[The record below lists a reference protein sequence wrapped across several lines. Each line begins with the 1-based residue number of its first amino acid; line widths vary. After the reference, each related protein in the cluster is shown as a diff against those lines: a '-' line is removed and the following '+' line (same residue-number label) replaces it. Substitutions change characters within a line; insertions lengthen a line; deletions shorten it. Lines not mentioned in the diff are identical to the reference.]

1 MRILMTTIALLSV
14 CACGVP
20 SRAGPAVRLATGR
33 SDTIIVNSRRATP
46 LPIRALDAA
55 GRVVAGAP
63 IRYAWAGGDSLPVDT
78 AGTVTC
84 TRPGD
89 LAVRVSLGTISA
101 RLFVRCRPV
110 EYVRFPGPVQF
121 ILGDSE
127 MNRPVP
133 LPVTAYGADGRPVVV
148 FAGRAEVLDT
158 AVATLRGLILYPR
171 SRGITHAGAYIGE
184 RNAATGVHVYQR
196 VDTLAA
202 LDTLLRVDPEQRLF
216 AVPLRLE
223 SGEFTRQRLPPGVW
237 MLTML
242 PEEDND
248 PNPIRLRI
256 EGAACQAN
264 ILNTPR
270 RFACWA
276 GPSASVIIYRPFRKS
291 QTSAERGYLLVRW
304 LFT

>member
-1 MRILMTTIALLSV
+1 M
-14 CACGVP
+14 
-20 SRAGPAVRLATGR
+20 RLATGR
-33 SDTIIVNSRRATP
+33 SDTVIVNSRRATP
-46 LPIRALDAA
+46 LSIQALDAA
-55 GRVVAGAP
+55 GRAVAGAP

-84 TRPGD
+84 TRSGD
-89 LAVRVSLGTISA
+89 LAVRVSLGRISA
-101 RLFVRCRPV
+101 RVFVRCRPV

-133 LPVTAYGADGRPVVV
+133 LPVSAYGADGRLVVV
-148 FAGRAEVLDT
+148 FAGRAEVPDSG
-158 AVATLRGLILYPR
+158 VATLRGLILYPR
-171 SRGITHAGAYIGE
+171 SRGITHAGVYIGE
-184 RNAATGVHVYQR
+184 RAAWTGVHVYQR

-202 LDTLLRVDPEQRLF
+202 LDTLLRVDPQQRLF

-223 SGEFTRQRLPPGVW
+223 GGEFTRQRLPPGGW

-242 PEEDND
+242 PEEDHDANG
-248 PNPIRLRI
+248 IRLRI

-264 ILNTPR
+264 LLNTPR
-270 RFACWA
+270 RFGCWA
-276 GPSASVIIYRPFRKS
+276 GPNAAVVIYRPFASR
-291 QTSAERGYLLVRW
+291 QTPAESGYLLVRW

>member
-1 MRILMTTIALLSV
+1 MRILTTTIVLLSV
-14 CACGVP
+14 YACGVP
-20 SRAGPAVRLATGR
+20 SKAGPAVRLATGR
-33 SDTIIVNSRRATP
+33 SDTVIVNSRRATA
-46 LPIRALDAA
+46 LPIQALDAA
-55 GRVVAGAP
+55 GRAVAGAP

-89 LAVRVSLGTISA
+89 LAVRVSLGRISA
-101 RLFVRCRPV
+101 RVFVRCRPV

-127 MNRPVP
+127 MNRPIQ

-148 FAGRAEVLDT
+148 FAGGAEVSDT
-158 AVATLRGLILYPR
+158 GVAMLRGLTLYPR
-171 SRGITHAGAYIGE
+171 SRGITTAGAYIGE
-184 RNAATGVHVYQR
+184 RAAWTGVHIYQR

-216 AVPLRLE
+216 AVPLRLK
-223 SGEFTRQRLPPGVW
+223 SGEFTRQRLPPGGW

-242 PEEDND
+242 PEEDHG

-270 RFACWA
+270 RFVCWA
-276 GPSASVIIYRPFRKS
+276 GPTAFVIIYRPFNRT
-291 QTSAERGYLLVRW
+291 QLSAETGYLLVRPV
-304 LFT
+304 FG

>member
-1 MRILMTTIALLSV
+1 MRILTTSIALLSV
-14 CACGVP
+14 CACGIP
-20 SRAGPAVRLATGR
+20 SKAGPPVRLATGR

-55 GRVVAGAP
+55 GRAVAGAP

-89 LAVRVSLGTISA
+89 LAVRVSLGSISA
-101 RLFVRCRPV
+101 RVFVRCRPV

-127 MNRPVP
+127 MDRPVP

-148 FAGRAEVLDT
+148 FAGRAEVLDSG
-158 AVATLRGLILYPR
+158 VATLRALTLYPR
-171 SRGITHAGAYIGE
+171 ARGITLAGAYIGD
-184 RNAATGVHVYQR
+184 RNAAIGVHIYQR
-196 VDTLAA
+196 VSTPTA
-202 LDTLLRVDPEQRLF
+202 LDTLLRVQPKQRLF

-223 SGEFTRQRLPPGVW
+223 SGEFFRQRLPPGSW

-242 PEEDND
+242 PEEDHD
-248 PNPIRLRI
+248 PNGIRLRI

-264 ILNTPR
+264 IFNTPR

-276 GPSASVIIYRPFRKS
+276 GPSASLIIYRPFRRS
-291 QTSAERGYLLVRW
+291 QTSVETGYLLVRW